1 MNNSLIFKS
10 ISIQI
15 ISFLVIV
22 MLGTSLVIHK
32 AAGYSAL
39 LILLISLLG
48 LWVTRKE
55 AGPKWQSW
63 EKWWIFSI
71 LLFFGLIVVDVL
83 MGYGDISVL
92 DSPSRLMLA
101 IPVFVYI
108 RKVGVDIDSVW
119 VASAIG
125 AVLSGVYAYYQHD
138 VLGLNMA
145 QGFTSHIYFGQI
157 ALVLTFFSFIGLMMN
172 KKIWVKGLL
181 LVAVIVGFYA
191 VLVSGSRGGWVAIPA
206 VVALFLSVKAGKS
219 SIGTKII
226 SISLLTAVLY
236 AAYQAPQ
243 LPVKSRVD
251 AAVNNVI
258 AYYQEDQVNTSSGF
272 RLEMW
277 KAAWLMTQDSNFLG
291 VGEAQ
296 YHANLI
302 KLIKESK
309 VDERLDY
316 FSAPHSQYFNSLV
329 EQGAIGLFSLM
340 LMILIPLKVA
350 IKVIKR
356 DGKNKYIGLFISVLI
371 VSYLDFML
379 TADTLE
385 RQLMVLMYAFIISI
399 LMGGLSYSKLNENST
414 GQYRKNMERWRKTN
428 FIHD

>member
-1 MNNSLIFKS
+1 MNNTLNFKS
-10 ISIQI
+10 ISVQI
-15 ISFLVIV
+15 IVFLVV
-22 MLGTSLVIHK
+22 TMLGLSLVIHK

-39 LILLISLLG
+39 VILFISLLG

-55 AGPKWQSW
+55 TSAKWQSW
-63 EKWWIFSI
+63 EKWWVFST
-71 LLFFGLIVVDVL
+71 LLFFGLIVIDVL

-92 DSPSRLMLA
+92 DSPSRLILA
-101 IPVFVYI
+101 IPVFIYI
-108 RKVGVDIDSVW
+108 RKIGLDIDSVW
-119 VASAIG
+119 AGSAIG
-125 AVLSGVYAYYQHD
+125 SVLASGFAYYQHT
-138 VLGLNMA
+138 VLGFNMA
-145 QGFTSHIYFGQI
+145 EGFTSHIYFGQV
-157 ALVLTFFSFIGLMMN
+157 ALILTLFSLIGLMMN
-172 KKIWVKGLL
+172 KKFWVKGLL
-181 LVAVIVGFYA
+181 LIAIVVGFYA

-226 SISLLTAVLY
+226 SISLLMAVLY

-258 AYYQEDQVNTSSGF
+258 AYYQEDKVNTSSGF

-277 KAAWLMTQDSNFLG
+277 KAAWLMTEDSGYLG

-296 YHANLI
+296 YHKNLE
-302 KLIKESK
+302 KLIKEGK
-309 VDERLDY
+309 VYKGLDY
-316 FSAPHSQYFNSLV
+316 FSAPHSQYFNSLA

-340 LMILIPLKVA
+340 LMMLMSLKVA
-350 IKVIKR
+350 IKEIKR

-385 RQLMVLMYAFIISI
+385 RQLMVLMYTFIISI
-399 LMGGLSYSKLNENST
+399 LMGILSYSKLNENST
-414 GQYRKNMERWRKTN
+414 G
-428 FIHD
+428 